1 MLRICLALTLA
12 FLFGASSLRAEAEQA
27 APVIVFAAASLKDAL
42 DAVGAAFTAETGR
55 EIKASYAGSMALARQ
70 IAAGAPADVFFSADE
85 ESMAWLAG
93 KGFIREDSRVDL
105 LGNALVA
112 VAPRAAPFD
121 SLPLT
126 PEGMERALGDGRIA
140 TGDPASVPVGK
151 YASAAL
157 QKLGLWA
164 WAAPRLAAAD
174 NARAALMFVARGE
187 APLGIVYLTD
197 AISEP
202 RVKVVATF
210 PPSSHPPITY
220 PAALTAKAG
229 RDTPGQFLAFL
240 RGKAARAI
248 FAGKGFAL
256 RREQE

>member
-12 FLFGASSLRAEAEQA
+12 FFFGASSLRAEAEQA

-174 NARAALMFVARGE
+174 NARAAL
-187 APLGIVYLTD
+187 YLTD